1 MTAVPV
7 VLLHGIGG
15 AAWGP
20 TLPALA
26 PAPVLDWPLPGY
38 AGTPLLRETSFPAWA
53 TALAARLD
61 AEGIA
66 RADLLGH
73 SIGGMLAQE
82 FALAFPERV
91 RRLVLYATTP
101 AFGGRDPSFAER
113 FLAERLAPLDA
124 GKDMAALAAE
134 TLPPMLG
141 PAAPPGAA
149 EAAIA
154 AMAAVPPE
162 AYRATVR
169 CLATFDRRAEIARIA
184 APTLLV
190 AGERDPL
197 APPRTMERMAQA
209 IRDSRLVVLPGAG
222 HLAHLEC
229 PDAFNAALRDFLRAA
244 REDAAPS
251 PAPATEP

>member
-1 MTAVPV
+1 MSEVPV

-20 TLPALA
+20 TLRALA
-26 PAPVLDWPLPGY
+26 PRPVLDWPLPGY
-38 AGTPLLRETSFPAWA
+38 GGTPLLPETSFPAWA
-53 TALAARLD
+53 AALAARLE

-66 RADLLGH
+66 RADILGH

-101 AFGGRDPSFAER
+101 AFGGRDPSFAEQ

-154 AMAAVPPE
+154 AMAAVPE
-162 AYRATVR
+162 AAYRAAVR
-169 CLATFDRRAEIARIA
+169 CLATFDRRAALGRIA
-184 APTLLV
+184 APTLLL

-209 IRDSRLVVLPGAG
+209 IADARLVVLPGAG

-229 PDAFNAALRDFLRAA
+229 PEAFNAAVRAFLDAPVAAAPGRRAA
-244 REDAAPS
+244 AEG
-251 PAPATEP
+251 